1 MTRRWSKKQVDG
13 LISRL
18 MNSEAWEVVSHRSL
32 RQYLTPD
39 QNRFINGSVR
49 KANFGDPVKA
59 LNEVD
64 VMSISDEEFFNMV
77 DEVGGDVVWDDVFR
91 RISTES

>member
-1 MTRRWSKKQVDG
+1 MARRWSKKQIDG
-13 LISRL
+13 LICRL
-18 MNSEAWEVVSHRSL
+18 MNSEVWDVVSHRSF
-32 RQYLTPD
+32 RQHLTLN

-59 LNEVD
+59 LSEVD

-77 DEVGGDVVWDDVFR
+77 DEVGGDVIWDDVFR
-91 RISTES
+91 RISSEG